1 MKFNSEQFLF
11 QSFFDVMR
19 IFDSVEPLS
28 EFTIPFLY
36 IILFQ
41 RGQSL
46 KPPSSTPG
54 VDRHMRP

>member
-1 MKFNSEQFLF
+1 
-11 QSFFDVMR
+11 MR
-19 IFDSVEPLS
+19 IIGIVEPLS
-28 EFTIPFLY
+28 EFIFPFLY

-54 VDRHMRP
+54 IDRHMRPLTFLYAI